1 MLQFIDPIAIGAFH
15 AMKNNILTSNSAGND
30 GPFPGSITSL
40 SPWLLSVAANSID
53 RKFLTQIVLGN
64 KMTYQGRSIN
74 TFDGAVHPIVY
85 GASVPN
91 KKIGFSSNSSRFCL
105 PDTLDPTLVKHKI
118 VVCEDFDGPTN
129 ALLSGASGVMIEN
142 VFGFDDVAFSWQSKA
157 VSPMLQVSVQRWQL
171 PGRWPITGRHAY
183 AVTGWFPN
191 PPIQNLSALKRMVE
205 KLYLMRRSLEVLR
218 KFHWMILGGRFNQL
232 SHVSSPLLSKPGEY

>member
-1 MLQFIDPIAIGAFH
+1 ADILAAFDDAIADGVDIISLSVGGSDPVSYFDDPISIRAFH
-15 AMKNNILTSNSAGND
+15 VMKINILTSNSTGND

-40 SPWLLSVAANSID
+40 SPWLLSVAANSTD

-91 KKIGFSSNSSRFCL
+91 KKIGFLSNSSRFCL

-118 VVCEDFDGPTN
+118 MVCEDFDGPTN

-142 VFGFDDVAFSWQSKA
+142 VFGFDDVAFSLLMKSIVTLK
-157 VSPMLQVSVQRWQL
+157 
-171 PGRWPITGRHAY
+171 PIIT
-183 AVTGWFPN
+183 P
-191 PPIQNLSALKRMVE
+191 K
-205 KLYLMRRSLEVLR
+205 
-218 KFHWMILGGRFNQL
+218 
-232 SHVSSPLLSKPGEY
+232 KP